1 MRIACCPLRSRFKAS
16 RRFAGGTRKSLR
28 LLALFNIR
36 SLRRAVCGNALSP
49 APNQRAMSFA
59 LPTKRMRFMVSP
71 YTNVRITAKP
81 APEER
86 RHHAAL
92 TNPMAS
98 PAPGRFALNLP
109 QQQSNQISIQK
120 RQCFNASRIAREQ
133 RQHLRVVVDE
143 TLQSVF
149 KRVGD
154 LQPHMA
160 LIPIKLNM
168 RT

>member
-1 MRIACCPLRSRFKAS
+1 MC
-16 RRFAGGTRKSLR
+16 
-28 LLALFNIR
+28 
-36 SLRRAVCGNALSP
+36 
-49 APNQRAMSFA
+49 FA
-59 LPTKRMRFMVSP
+59 LPTKRIRFKASR
-71 YTNVRITAKP
+71 YTNVRITVKP
-81 APEER
+81 APEEQR
-86 RHHAAL
+86 YHAAL

-98 PAPGRFALNLP
+98 PAPSSFALNLP
-109 QQQSNQISIQK
+109 QQQSNQMPIQK
-120 RQCFNASRIAREQ
+120 RQCFNALGIAIEQ
-133 RQHLRVVVDE
+133 RQHLRVVVHE